1 MSGKEQDMSDTG
13 DTDTTNADQSSELAV
28 GDLAPEF
35 RLPASDGRE
44 IALSDYRGK
53 AHVVLFFVRAY
64 G

>member
-1 MSGKEQDMSDTG
+1 MERDPSGELTIG
-13 DTDTTNADQSSELAV
+13 DP
-28 GDLAPEF
+28 APDF
-35 RLPASDGRE
+35 RLPAGDGRE

>member
-1 MSGKEQDMSDTG
+1 MSDAG
-13 DTDTTNADQSSELAV
+13 DTGAINADESGELAV
-28 GDLAPEF
+28 GDHAPDF
-35 RLPASDGRE
+35 RLPAGDGHE